1 MCRLFIGILVLETLF
16 FCTISHA
23 GEEKGISDYR
33 TDLEMVKETLWGSS
47 VRGLEGSPLSTGVSV
62 SLHSMKEDE
71 RDWILMDVLTEV
83 LLDRGYNVTA
93 NITDSLSVGNGDY
106 SLYFRIADIKLS
118 YRPRS
123 FLKLFKKSVERD
135 VQADVL
141 LRLSDNSDGA
151 VVWTKWVKGRDKDLI
166 PNKYNKLLGDE
177 ESIERHMIE
186 KEGKFVEALVA
197 LGVISSIVLVA
208 FR

>member
-1 MCRLFIGILVLETLF
+1 MCRFVIGILVLETLF
-16 FCTISHA
+16 FFTSSYA
-23 GEEKGISDYR
+23 EEEKGISDYR
-33 TDLEMVKETLWGSS
+33 TDLEMVKETLWGAS
-47 VRGLEGSPLSTGVSV
+47 VRGLEGSPLSTGLSV
-62 SLHSMKEDE
+62 SLHSLKEDE

-83 LLDRGYNVTA
+83 LLDRGCNVAA

-106 SLYFRIADIKLS
+106 SLYFRIAYIKLS
-118 YRPRS
+118 CRPRS
-123 FLKLFKKSVERD
+123 FLKLFKKSLERD

-141 LRLSDNSDGA
+141 FRISDNSDGA

-177 ESIERHMIE
+177 ESIERYMIE
-186 KEGKFVEALVA
+186 KEGKLVEALVA
-197 LGVISSIVLVA
+197 LGVISSIVFVA